1 MIVPLPPVDSPQK
14 VGHFP
19 RMSIT
24 LAVEK
29 DSIKLPI
36 GVHLPDGTKVE
47 VILPGEAVTKEDG
60 ATLYERMKDFVGC
73 LKDGPADLAAEHD
86 HYAHG
91 TPKRSRL

>member
-1 MIVPLPPVDSPQK
+1 
-14 VGHFP
+14 
-19 RMSIT
+19 MSIT

-29 DSIKLPI
+29 DTIKLPT

-47 VILPGEAVTKEDG
+47 VILPGETVAKEEG

-91 TPKRSRL
+91 VRWTPFFGQRRWKLSYGGKACE